1 MDCVIDIGAARA
13 LVADTVLW
21 PRVRD
26 FLWDFAPSIHASWIE
41 ELESLKV
48 GKFEGF
54 NFQTFKLSNSQ
65 TFKRFILSTLGIEPC
80 FHAFPKDDWSRLV
93 LLDGQT
99 LELVVKWLGALACA
113 DALRRVTDGKTVR
126 ELKAAIPGIYPEVFA
141 YTAYFAK
148 IDFQCGEAEKQNG
161 ESQDVG
167 NRPSVVED
175 VFSTGMSIIDSLLS
189 DVPSPLVSRLKLKL
203 PRSFCPSAPLRLKKE
218 TCGAVVAKLLKLKFP
233 EAHSLC
239 C

>member
-1 MDCVIDIGAARA
+1 MDYVIDIDAARA
-13 LVADTVLW
+13 LVADTALW
-21 PRVRD
+21 PRIRD

-48 GKFEGF
+48 GKFEGI

-65 TFKRFILSTLGIEPC
+65 TFKRFILSTLGVKPC

-99 LELVVKWLGALACA
+99 LGLIVKWLGALACA

-126 ELKAAIPGIYPEVFA
+126 ELKSALSGIYPEVFA
-141 YTAYFAK
+141 YTAYFSK
-148 IDFQCGEAEKQNG
+148 IEFQREDAEKPSG
-161 ESQDVG
+161 ESLDVDS
-167 NRPSVVED
+167 RPSVVED
-175 VFSTGMSIIDSLLS
+175 VFSTGMSIIESLLS
-189 DVPSPLVSRLKLKL
+189 GVPSPLVSRLRFKL
-203 PRSFCPSAPLRLKKE
+203 PKSLCASAPPRLKKE